1 MTLEQLMQAAD
12 RGALQ
17 DLDLLSHEGAVY
29 LVEALI
35 DGSRHLLKQH
45 EGDTRPWVFRSLHD
59 ARNALVEL
67 PFQTINLVHLNVCD
81 EMGPDT
87 LVTGGPQA
95 AMRLPLPLHP

>member
-35 DGSRHLLKQH
+35 DGSRHLLKQQ
-45 EGDTRPWVFRSLHD
+45 EGDTRPWVFRSLYD
-59 ARNALVEL
+59 ARTALAEL

-81 EMGPDT
+81 EMGP
-87 LVTGGPQA
+87 GGPLTVGAQA

>member
-1 MTLEQLMQAAD
+1 
-12 RGALQ
+12 
-17 DLDLLSHEGAVY
+17 VY

-35 DGSRHLLKQH
+35 EGSRHLLKQH